1 MEYAFRSKL
10 TRAVLALVVLASFTG
25 LVWAQGGTGE
35 LDGLV
40 TDPSGAVVSGAPLV
54 LVNIA
59 TGDKRVAETSSSG
72 SYRFVALPV
81 VGSYQLEITAKG
93 FKGYKLAD
101 IIVSVGTVV
110 TRDIRLE
117 VGTTGEQVTVEAGA
131 QAVQTTES
139 SLSGLVDRHV
149 WQDMPLETRSQN
161 EFIALLPG
169 AEPAA
174 QAGLTTDRGAAVNGT
189 RSGTGNFLVEGFDNN
204 DQGLGG
210 GGSSVGPGGAN
221 TTISPDAIQEYRVI
235 EHIPPAEYGKA
246 GGFVTDTVLKGGT
259 NQWHGSLFEYNRVQ
273 ALAANSWFSNHN
285 DVKDSLVRN
294 QFGGSFGGPI
304 VKDKT
309 FFYFTV
315 EDHRERTASPLT
327 ANSMTPDFLNFV
339 NSGAFETFQES
350 DPNGLCVAKVGAPC
364 PGAFAASSTL
374 GPIFSSA
381 SSAEHLPLCVT
392 GASNCHHS
400 AIDNIGQGV
409 GYTTGLVYPVD
420 VYGQVTVA
428 QPSSINQ
435 IRYTAKLDQKFGS
448 KDQLN
453 GAYLYDNADFK
464 TAFAGGDNSFGPTL
478 FDHVRAQN
486 LGITWSHTFS
496 PTILN
501 QARVSY
507 TRHTANFPGDP
518 AVAGVPSVFTFFDE
532 NSAGLGNSSG
542 LPQFFTENEF
552 TYKDDISIT
561 KGKHNLKF
569 GASYTRTR
577 NGSSFE
583 SFKNGLFTPYSVEDL
598 VTDGKFGDEADNAYF
613 GGPAY
618 GSFYYAEASI
628 NPATNQLP
636 VYYRG
641 FRANEFAFYGQDDW
655 RVNSRLT
662 LNLGLR
668 WEYFGPPH
676 NFQSGVDADY
686 YTGSNATPF
695 LPTNP
700 GTGLPSTNPFFPS
713 TNPFYAAIGNGSA
726 QIKNSDIWNKD
737 TNNFGPRLGFAY
749 DVMGNQKF
757 VVRGGYGISYDRM
770 FNNIFENIRFNP
782 PLFAIS
788 AIGFAG
794 NGVTIGGL
802 STPGVYTS
810 PFTSTAAFGG
820 SALTASLRDVD
831 QNLVTAYYE
840 QANFGFEYALPS
852 HMVLETNYVG
862 TFGHKLLGIIGANT
876 FDGRTAGGDST
887 KVNPTYSNI
896 SLRGNCCDSNYSAL
910 QTSLRKQ
917 FSSGLQF
924 NVNYTYSKAMDDISD
939 TFTTKNASA
948 AAYPTD
954 SENPRFDYGP
964 ADFNVKHRAVG
975 SVNYDLPFAKG
986 NRWLGGWGISGI
998 VTVQSGAAFSVIDS
1012 CNACDSNA
1020 DGQFNDRASWLGS
1033 GPVTNAINHNVSPAN
1048 GYLTNVGWGQP
1059 RQVGGGG
1066 NLIDLPC
1073 PASINGGAWCEGAG
1087 VFQTRRNSLV
1097 GPGYFNTDLG
1107 VSKAFKISES
1117 SKVTLYGNFFNIFNH
1132 PNFGIP
1138 DANLNNGT
1146 FGQSTGTFAPRVTQ
1160 LALRFDF

>member
-1 MEYAFRSKL
+1 MEYAFRNKL

-35 LDGLV
+35 LGGLL
-40 TDPSGAVVSGAPLV
+40 TDPSGAVVANAPIV
-54 LVNIA
+54 LVNLA
-59 TGDKRVAETSSSG
+59 TGDKRVAETTSAG
-72 SYRFVALPV
+72 AYRFVALPV
-81 VGSYQLEITAKG
+81 VGTYQLEITAKG
-93 FKGYKLAD
+93 FKSYKLAD
-101 IIVSVGTVV
+101 IIISVGTVV

-174 QAGLTTDRGAAVNGT
+174 QAGLNTDRGAAVNGT

-210 GGSSVGPGGAN
+210 AGSSVGPGGAN

-235 EHIPPAEYGKA
+235 EHLPNAEFGKA

-259 NQWHGSLFEYNRVQ
+259 NQWHGSLFEYNRIQ

-285 DVKDSLVRN
+285 DVKDALVRN

-304 VKDKT
+304 VKDKS
-309 FFYFTV
+309 FFFFTI
-315 EDHRERTASPLT
+315 EAHRERTASPLT
-327 ANSMTPDFLNFV
+327 GNTITPDFLNFV

-350 DPNGLCVAKVGAPC
+350 DPNGLCLQLTGVAC
-364 PGAFAASSTL
+364 PGAFSASNTL
-374 GPIFSSA
+374 GPIFNTMQST
-381 SSAEHLPLCVT
+381 EKVPLCNVGT
-392 GASNCHHS
+392 PQCKNLTST
-400 AIDNIGQGV
+400 GQGLW
-409 GYTTGLVYPVD
+409 TAGLAYPVD
-420 VYGQVTVA
+420 VYGQTTVS
-428 QPSSINQ
+428 QPASTNQ
-435 IRYTAKLDQKFGS
+435 MRYTAKFDQKLGS

-453 GAYLYDNADFK
+453 AAYLYDNADSA
-464 TAFAGGDNSFGPTL
+464 TAFAGGDNTFGPTL

-486 LGITWSHTFS
+486 LGVTWSHTFS

-518 AVAGVPSVFTFFDE
+518 NLAGFPSVVTAFDE
-532 NSAGLGNSSG
+532 PNFAFGNSSN
-542 LPQFFTENEF
+542 LPQFFTENAF
-552 TYKDDISIT
+552 IYKDDISIT

-569 GASYTRTR
+569 GGSYERTR
-577 NGSSFE
+577 NGSSFQAL
-583 SFKNGLFTPYSVEDL
+583 KNGLFLPYDVEDL
-598 VTDGKFGDEADNAYF
+598 VSDATFGDQADQVLF

-618 GSFYYAEASI
+618 GSFFYAEASI
-628 NPATNQLP
+628 NPTTSQLP
-636 VYYRG
+636 VFYRG
-641 FRANEFAFYGQDDW
+641 YRANEYAFYGQDDW
-655 RVNSRLT
+655 RVSSRLT

-676 NFQSGVDADY
+676 NFQSGIDADY

-695 LPTNP
+695 AT
-700 GTGLPSTNPFFPS
+700 TSTNPFIPVN
-713 TNPFYAAIGNGSA
+713 NPFYAAISTGSA
-726 QIKNSDIWNKD
+726 QLKNSDIWNKD

-770 FNNIFENIRFNP
+770 YNNIFENIRFNP
-782 PLFAIS
+782 PLFAFS
-788 AIGFAG
+788 EIGTFG
-794 NGVTIGGL
+794 NGLPVGAL
-802 STPGVYTS
+802 STPGVYTA

-820 SALTASLRDVD
+820 SALKASLRDVS

-876 FDGRTAGGDST
+876 FDGRLDGGDST
-887 KVNPTYSNI
+887 RINPTYSSI

-917 FSSGLQF
+917 FSSGLLF

-939 TFTTKNASA
+939 TFSTKNASA

-954 SENPRFDYGP
+954 SMNPRFDYGP
-964 ADFNVKHRAVG
+964 ADFNVKHRGVA
-975 SVNYDLPFAKG
+975 SLNYDLPFAKG
-986 NRWLGGWGISGI
+986 NRWLGGWGLSGI
-998 VTVQSGAAFSVIDS
+998 VTVQSGAPFSLFDS
-1012 CNACDSNA
+1012 CGSCDSNQ

-1033 GPVTNAINHNVSPAN
+1033 GSVSNAINHNISPAN
-1048 GYLTNVGWGQP
+1048 GYLTNSGFAQP
-1059 RQVGGGG
+1059 GLIPNPVTQP
-1066 NLIDLPC
+1066 NLTPLPC
-1073 PASINGGAWCEGAG
+1073 PASINGGAWCEGAA
-1087 VFQTRRNSLV
+1087 VSQVSRNSLV
-1097 GPGYFNTDLG
+1097 GPGYFNTDIG

-1117 SKVTLYGNFFNIFNH
+1117 AKVTLYGNFFNILNH
-1132 PNFGIP
+1132 PNFGLP
-1138 DANLNNGT
+1138 DGNLNNGT